1 MRQELFVDYTT
12 ELGHIMTIAS
22 KLKEAGYNASNS
34 VIVTVSTDYSSI
46 AGQIIRHE
54 LSHEGEIVDGYGVDV
69 PYPDQSWD
77 SRFANEASTIIEM
90 NKDISEGKTL
100 ILVEAGVIRGSNYN
114 MLINII
120 RYTVGLKNN
129 IVTTSL
135 YENVHSAFKS
145 DFVAEYYDDEA
156 NDLTFWWEKYNKHWS

>member
-1 MRQELFVDYTT
+1 MRKELFVDYTT

-54 LSHEGEIVDGYGVDV
+54 LSHEGEIVGGYGVDV
-69 PYPDQSWD
+69 PYPDQVWD
-77 SRFANEASTIIEM
+77 SRFTNEVNTIVLM
-90 NKDISEGKTL
+90 NTDISEDKTL
-100 ILVEAGVIRGSNYN
+100 IFVEAGVIRGSNYN

-120 RYTVGLKNN
+120 KYEVGLKNK

-135 YENVHSAFKS
+135 YENVSSKFKS
-145 DFVAEYYDDEA
+145 DFVAEYYDNDT